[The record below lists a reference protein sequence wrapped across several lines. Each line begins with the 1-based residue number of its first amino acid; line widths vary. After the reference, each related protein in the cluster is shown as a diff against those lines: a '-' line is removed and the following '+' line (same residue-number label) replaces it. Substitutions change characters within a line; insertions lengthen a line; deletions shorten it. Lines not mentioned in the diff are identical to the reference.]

1 MNNKDF
7 KHELLVWA
15 DNVIKAQKQFD
26 ESDRCRADIWYRPDL
41 MIEAV
46 TEILNKGFEK

>member
-26 ESDRCRADIWYRPDL
+26 ESGRFRADIWYRPESDDKSRSS
-41 MIEAV
+41 
-46 TEILNKGFEK
+46 NP